1 MKMNSE
7 VNGLV
12 VGHKRDGRC
21 KYDPQAKQ
29 ELIRQCL
36 NPGVSVSRMAMQHG
50 VNANLLRTWITN
62 YQRAAT
68 TVAEPIQAEVP
79 RTAPAFVPVQIGS
92 GAPST
97 GMRAPAPATRG
108 PRSMQ
113 APSLR
118 LQVHLPVLSTCWVLP
133 SFMPPGRC
141 NANQATAFAI
151 HWAQLTTP
159 QVCKAWVRAA
169 RLAFASRL

>member
-50 VNANLLRTWITN
+50 VNANLLRSWITK
-62 YQRAAT
+62 YQRT
-68 TVAEPIQAEVP
+68 TISVAEPIQAEMP
-79 RTAPAFVPVQIGS
+79 GTAPAFVPVQIGS
-92 GAPST
+92 SAQST
-97 GMRAPAPATRG
+97 GMRTPAPATRG
-108 PRSMQ
+108 PRSMP
-113 APSLR
+113 APALR
-118 LQVHLPVLSTCWVLP
+118 LQVHLPNGVDLDIDTAQAGQFMEVMQMLSNLP
-133 SFMPPGRC
+133 CS
-141 NANQATAFAI
+141 N
-151 HWAQLTTP
+151 
-159 QVCKAWVRAA
+159 
-169 RLAFASRL
+169 